1 MSEKRGIIIHFMD
14 GSKKLLEFP
23 QQVADSDA
31 SAAAKLKQA
40 LEARHRADHRGG
52 VEGRA
57 GAGRGLRRPR
67 SRGGRPRRA
76 DFADSAHLAAH
87 GAGLRPRRRGRPCKT
102 GDKDAHRPIRQA
114 TG

>member
-40 LEARHRADHRGG
+40 LEARKLVIEAEGALIVIPFENVKYLQVYPAPKKLPAGVIRG
-52 VEGRA
+52 A
-57 GAGRGLRRPR
+57 
-67 SRGGRPRRA
+67 S
-76 DFADSAHLAAH
+76 F
-87 GAGLRPRRRGRPCKT
+87 
-102 GDKDAHRPIRQA
+102 KD
-114 TG
+114 